1 MHKGTALKKK
11 EHNVSVFKRM
21 TLLYV
26 LVIILDGFVLLTLLF
41 TGGTFTRMHENSLSI
56 LAEVTRNKYQIL
68 ENKLTTWSRLEALNK
83 EVDGIISKTLKEKG
97 KSYEDMIQDAQLNA
111 ELVLSCADSI
121 VTHQCNLDISGVF
134 LVLNGRGIPGDD
146 NSYAGMYIQDSNP
159 GNATVISNTM
169 RLLRG
174 LPPLSRATGLTLDS
188 FWKAAFTFPG
198 GAENPAND
206 YFYKPLEAYQ
216 NQKTSAV
223 MHSGYWSYCFQM
235 DQNDNIPIFTYSLP
249 LVNAQGE
256 AYGVLG
262 VKLDTR
268 YISSV
273 INNGQ
278 YSDRSSQN
286 GYFLGVS
293 VDGGKSYQN
302 VLTTGAFF
310 LRNFYKDSIMT
321 PLSIHHKG
329 SESFVTLKA
338 DKSGADLVG
347 AIYPLSLYSRNT
359 VFSNEQ
365 WALIGMQESDKLF
378 ALEND
383 VSEIV
388 LIVIAVGIVLGIF
401 IALIAARNLSKPITA
416 LVGQLK
422 RQGSST
428 PQALEHTGF
437 TEVDMLADTISELN
451 RSLVEDAS
459 RISKIITLSGLP
471 VGAFEKRKDQPS
483 VFCSDGFFTLMDCH
497 ELRNENSTIPQKQFQ
512 ELMEMRMIA
521 LPEESND
528 TFLLKGISEVR
539 YLRLRLLKDEKGI
552 FGTILNV
559 TNEVKERRR
568 IEHERDYDLLT
579 NIFNRRAFE
588 AKAAELFSGD
598 QSALGKASALMM
610 MDLDNLKALND
621 AYGHDCGDLYI
632 RTFAKGLDDMRSER
646 CLVARRSG
654 DEFYMLYYGY
664 SSQDEI
670 RKIIHAGWER
680 LMSETFALPDGTE
693 YKIRASAGI
702 AWFPA
707 DAMELSKLVHYA
719 DYAMYRVK
727 NAAKGSAEEFN
738 SKDYDI
744 SGYLFNGSRAL
755 NRLLEERLVKYVLQP
770 IVSAK
775 DGSVMGYEMLMRPQ
789 VAELTSPDAVLH
801 LAKEQGKLYPVEY
814 LTWKEALGKACE
826 LRRKGELP
834 CGMKVFINSIASQVL
849 THEDENEM
857 IEQYGELYGDL
868 VIEITEGEQNSEDKM
883 RHKLENV
890 SRLGVTLAIDD
901 FGTGYNS
908 DTSLIT
914 INASYIKLDIAF
926 VKNVDTE
933 PNKSALIANV
943 IQYAIKRNIAVIA
956 EGVET
961 QTEMEML
968 ASLGVDYYQ
977 GYYIARPAFAP
988 PVPSEEVVAAIQS
1001 AAQKRGGCCTR
1012 R

>member
-1 MHKGTALKKK
+1 
-11 EHNVSVFKRM
+11 
-21 TLLYV
+21 
-26 LVIILDGFVLLTLLF
+26 
-41 TGGTFTRMHENSLSI
+41 
-56 LAEVTRNKYQIL
+56 
-68 ENKLTTWSRLEALNK
+68 
-83 EVDGIISKTLKEKG
+83 
-97 KSYEDMIQDAQLNA
+97 
-111 ELVLSCADSI
+111 
-121 VTHQCNLDISGVF
+121 
-134 LVLNGRGIPGDD
+134 
-146 NSYAGMYIQDSNP
+146 
-159 GNATVISNTM
+159 
-169 RLLRG
+169 
-174 LPPLSRATGLTLDS
+174 
-188 FWKAAFTFPG
+188 
-198 GAENPAND
+198 
-206 YFYKPLEAYQ
+206 
-216 NQKTSAV
+216 
-223 MHSGYWSYCFQM
+223 
-235 DQNDNIPIFTYSLP
+235 
-249 LVNAQGE
+249 
-256 AYGVLG
+256 
-262 VKLDTR
+262 
-268 YISSV
+268 
-273 INNGQ
+273 
-278 YSDRSSQN
+278 
-286 GYFLGVS
+286 
-293 VDGGKSYQN
+293 
-302 VLTTGAFF
+302 
-310 LRNFYKDSIMT
+310 
-321 PLSIHHKG
+321 
-329 SESFVTLKA
+329 
-338 DKSGADLVG
+338 
-347 AIYPLSLYSRNT
+347 
-359 VFSNEQ
+359 
-365 WALIGMQESDKLF
+365 
-378 ALEND
+378 
-383 VSEIV
+383 
-388 LIVIAVGIVLGIF
+388 
-401 IALIAARNLSKPITA
+401 
-416 LVGQLK
+416 
-422 RQGSST
+422 
-428 PQALEHTGF
+428 
-437 TEVDMLADTISELN
+437 
-451 RSLVEDAS
+451 
-459 RISKIITLSGLP
+459 
-471 VGAFEKRKDQPS
+471 
-483 VFCSDGFFTLMDCH
+483 
-497 ELRNENSTIPQKQFQ
+497 
-512 ELMEMRMIA
+512 
-521 LPEESND
+521 
-528 TFLLKGISEVR
+528 
-539 YLRLRLLKDEKGI
+539 
-552 FGTILNV
+552 
-559 TNEVKERRR
+559 
-568 IEHERDYDLLT
+568 
-579 NIFNRRAFE
+579 
-588 AKAAELFSGD
+588 
-598 QSALGKASALMM
+598 
-610 MDLDNLKALND
+610 
-621 AYGHDCGDLYI
+621 
-632 RTFAKGLDDMRSER
+632 

-926 VKNVDTE
+926 VKNVDKE

-961 QTEMEML
+961 QAEMEML